1 MQRSNTQVDP
11 ELQTEPVSQKSGQMQ
26 RNSNQNLKERVDG
39 NFEFGISNVGPIS
52 AGSQKKAILT
62 MIPRKVLTH
71 QCCVEESLGGRV
83 CPCHVSSFLPHARCS
98 SLRIFS
104 SLLSFGFHV
113 HFHASM
119 SQQ

>member
-52 AGSQKKAILT
+52 AGSQTKSYFDDDSQESLDT
-62 MIPRKVLTH
+62 SVLCGGIPRRSYM
-71 QCCVEESLGGRV
+71 SLL
-83 CPCHVSSFLPHARCS
+83 CFIVSSSR
-98 SLRIFS
+98 
-104 SLLSFGFHV
+104 
-113 HFHASM
+113 
-119 SQQ
+119 